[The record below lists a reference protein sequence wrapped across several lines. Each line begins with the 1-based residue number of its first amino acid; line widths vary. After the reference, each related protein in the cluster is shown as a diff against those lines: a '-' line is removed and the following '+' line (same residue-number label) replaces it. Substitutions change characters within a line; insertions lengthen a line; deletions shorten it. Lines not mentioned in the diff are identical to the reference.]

1 MRGRVRF
8 HWLTGDVNFLSY
20 GGKWISN
27 KQSNGEFDYWFVLE
41 IINWEDAVGEREAKE
56 RGHRYIVELRVVAPS
71 EVPEE
76 HRKAAVKSCWNDTY
90 SLNLDAISSE
100 NMVEILDTYG
110 ISAPVFSIE
119 GNNARKLLR
128 RAREE
133 ANVMEAFSFGF
144 VMDRPCNAIG
154 STGWDFIKGDILAGL
169 RRLPNT
175 PEKAIIQKME
185 AASQTSEEVAN
196 DS

>member
-8 HWLTGDVNFLSY
+8 HWLTGDVDFLSY

-41 IINWEDAVGEREAKE
+41 LFNWEDSVGEREAKE
-56 RGHRYIVELRVVAPS
+56 RGQRYFVELRVVAPS

-76 HRKAAVKSCWNDTY
+76 HRRKAVRYCDEAY

-100 NMVEILDTYG
+100 NMVEMIDQYG
-110 ISAPVFSIE
+110 VHAVVFSVG
-119 GNNARKLLR
+119 GNNAKKLLK
-128 RAREE
+128 RAKEQ
-133 ANVMEAFSFGF
+133 ANVMEAFTFGF
-144 VMDRPCNAIG
+144 VMDRPRNALG
-154 STGWDFIKGDILAGL
+154 STGWDFIKGDVMAGL
-169 RRLPNT
+169 HRQPNT
-175 PEKAIIQKME
+175 PEKTIIRKME
-185 AASQTSEEVAN
+185 VASQPSKEVLN